1 MRTRAFLALVVVTA
15 ACGGTSATA
24 IDAGVGTDAGTLEE
38 GGTSDGGAAVTCT
51 TTVTGDVPELYKRF
65 FSCVDLS
72 ATATDVVIHTRG
84 LPPYK
89 TYYYGAGSP
98 SYAPFDTSRGPEYK
112 GNPNT
117 LKEQNLTFRI
127 PKSPVERGVTI
138 SAALIDGIAG
148 GQNSTYDYKMGPAGV
163 AINSVLMY
171 NPLAAPGDDIEKE
184 KYTFDDYNAH
194 PDPGGNYHYHT
205 TSKGPLE
212 LLVKLGLATKSA
224 PGTAELEVYGVMC
237 DGTFVL
243 GCTEMNGDAAST
255 SGLDAQNGHVH
266 DLIAKDATVLA
277 TGRYH
282 IHMCPTG
289 FTTATRKF
297 TPEVRYYDSCVVE

>member
-1 MRTRAFLALVVVTA
+1 MKTTKYLALFLVM
-15 ACGGTSATA
+15 ACGGTSAIA
-24 IDAGVGTDAGTLEE
+24 GDAGSSADGSTGGDAAQSGLC
-38 GGTSDGGAAVTCT
+38 V

-72 ATATDVVIHTRG
+72 ATDTDVVIRTRG

-89 TYYYGAGSP
+89 TYYYGATSP
-98 SYAPFDTSRGPEYK
+98 NYAPFDTSRGPEYK

-117 LKEQNLTFRI
+117 LKEQNITLRI
-127 PKSPVERGVTI
+127 PKNPVERGVTI
-138 SAALIDGIAG
+138 SAALVDGVAG
-148 GQNSTYDYKMGPAGV
+148 GQNSTYDYKMGAAGV

-171 NPLAAPGDDIEKE
+171 NPLAAPGDDIENE

-194 PDPGGNYHYHT
+194 PDQGGNYHYHT

-212 LLVKLGLATKSA
+212 LLVNLGLATKSE
-224 PGTAELEVYGVMC
+224 PGKAELEVYGVMC

-243 GCTEMNGDAAST
+243 GCTEMNGDAPLTTA
-255 SGLDAQNGHVH
+255 LDAQNGHVH
-266 DLIAKDATVLA
+266 DLMAKDGTTLA
-277 TGRYH
+277 AGRYH

-289 FTTATRKF
+289 FPAANSRKF
-297 TPEVRYYDSCVVE
+297 TPEVRYYSTCVVQ